1 MSAFCISI
9 QVLSRIWFR
18 KNCFVP
24 EQWHNIL
31 SAVIGQLVIR
41 LLKLT
46 PFDPVIH

>member
-1 MSAFCISI
+1 MSAFCICI
-9 QVLSRIWFR
+9 QVLSRTWFR
-18 KNCFVP
+18 KNCLAP
-24 EQWHNIL
+24 KQWHNIL